1 MGFKRYVGGTMD
13 FITRNKYDFDGLG
26 REKLTEKDLDDIKK
40 EQDWNYLYQKKL
52 EKDREQQKKPGN
64 NKRKTARDR
73 HKPHP
78 MRMGYPLSRGQSER
92 TGDSLMIKCF
102 EYVPS
107 ELGID
112 GEKGYYKIDKAG
124 QFAKQNYGVG
134 ERLINKDGKFVTG
147 IIPGTG
153 KIINQGASNNIGKD
167 PKKMHY
173 YIELP
178 IPQDINDSNTVT
190 WGDDNMNIF
199 QLAGLAAAN
208 KFIENPGVAFD
219 TIRKQVVGGF
229 INEDNPSAGILGG
242 VDEQTQ
248 NAVRAAISGKAISA
262 LGQRITANSALGR
275 AEGMI
280 LNSNLELLFSAV
292 NLRSFPFSI
301 NFSPRSP
308 DEARMVKHIIRALKM
323 SMAAKKSGQFVEAEG
338 QGGVFL
344 RSPDVFQLQYLHNG
358 TIHPFLNNFKACA
371 LTGMSVNYTNSGT
384 YTTYADGTPVSIR
397 MNLTFKELNPIY
409 QEDYHAYEE
418 NDGLGVGF

>member
-1 MGFKRYVGGTMD
+1 MLGGPGWLSVPKQKNTQ
-13 FITRNKYDFDGLG
+13 
-26 REKLTEKDLDDIKK
+26 TEKDLDDIRK
-40 EQDWNYLYQKKL
+40 EQDWNYLYEKKL
-52 EKDREQQKKPGN
+52 EQERNKQKEPGN

-78 MRMGYPLSRGQSER
+78 IRMGYPLSRGQKER
-92 TGDSLMIKCF
+92 TGDSLLIKCF

-107 ELGID
+107 RLGIT
-112 GEKGYYKIDKAG
+112 GEMGVYRIDKAG
-124 QFAKQNYGVG
+124 AFAKQNYGVG

-147 IIPGTG
+147 MIPGTG
-153 KIINQGASNNIGKD
+153 RIINKGAADRIGKDKD
-167 PKKMHY
+167 PKKIHY

-208 KFIENPGVAFD
+208 KFIQNPGESFEVF
-219 TIRKQVVGGF
+219 RKSVVSGF

-262 LGQRITANSALGR
+262 LGQRLTANSALGR

-323 SMAAKKSGQFVEAEG
+323 SMAARKSGKFVEAEG

-344 RSPDVFQLQYLHNG
+344 RSPDVFTLQYLHNG
-358 TIHPFLNNFKACA
+358 SIHPFLNNFKPCA

-384 YTTYADGTPVSIR
+384 YTTYSDGTPVSIR

-418 NDGLGVGF
+418 NDNLGVGF